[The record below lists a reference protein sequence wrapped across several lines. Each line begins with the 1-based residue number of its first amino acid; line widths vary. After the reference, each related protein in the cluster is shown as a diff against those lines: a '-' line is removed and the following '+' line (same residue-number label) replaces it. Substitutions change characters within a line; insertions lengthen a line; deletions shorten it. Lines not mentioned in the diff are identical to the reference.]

1 MGGDNLENM
10 ISANWE
16 FNTIA
21 QHTLD
26 ILLIVDENQI
36 IKFATPSMESI
47 MGYRPDE
54 LVGKNAFDPL
64 LPEDRDRMMAS
75 HKEAIISGE
84 PKVDEYRVNHKN
96 GDVRYFESRVM
107 PVQNH
112 PENLVVVSIRDITL
126 RKIMEEELERRKN
139 RYQELQ
145 NSLKAYSQELSG
157 IMRLSELKSR
167 LLRELNKVF
176 NDSKPQWVLFNRES
190 QLMEGEDPFRLS
202 SDLKNLTVAD
212 LKNLTVGKLRCEDE
226 HIYFLIGDRN
236 EMAYILTLKASS
248 IKESMDLIWLE
259 TLVNYT
265 VMVFESLSVIES
277 LMSQLEKALQRSEK
291 PQWIL
296 RLLFNLSEK
305 QRMELSSDLHDT
317 VLQDQMAL
325 YRNLELIL
333 KEYQFDHEIDRQ
345 LKGIVQG
352 LLDTIHQIRMT
363 CNELRPPLLREAG
376 LISAL
381 ENLFDYTQVSSTF
394 RISFTVKNTENF
406 EITEEE
412 TIGIYRIVQEL
423 LNNAAKHSK
432 ASKLHFHLKRTGK
445 IIHLHYTDDGIGF
458 ESDKLTPSFRNM
470 GLSGMR
476 ERIQSL
482 NGTIE
487 FNTQPGKGLSV
498 KMQIPLNAN

>member
-1 MGGDNLENM
+1 MTRM
-10 ISANWE
+10 NWE
-16 FNTIA
+16 FETIA

-26 ILLIVDENQI
+26 ILLIVDQNQI
-36 IKFATPSMESI
+36 VRFATPSMESI
-47 MGYRPDE
+47 LGYSPDDFI
-54 LVGKNAFDPL
+54 GRNAFDPL
-64 LPEDRDRMMAS
+64 LPEDRDRIMAS
-75 HKEAIISGE
+75 HREAIMSGE

-96 GDVRYFESRVM
+96 GDVRYFESRVT

-126 RKIMEEELERRKN
+126 RKKMEYELERRKN

-145 NSLKAYSQELSG
+145 NSLKAYSQDLSG

-167 LLRELNKVF
+167 LLKELNRVF
-176 NDSKPQWVLFNRES
+176 NDSEPQLVLYNRES
-190 QLMEGEDPFRLS
+190 QWMEGEYPSNLL
-202 SDLKNLTVAD
+202 SDLT
-212 LKNLTVGKLRCEDE
+212 NLTVGKLRRENE
-226 HIYFLIGDRN
+226 RIYFLIGDRN
-236 EMAYILTLKASS
+236 EMAYILTIKASS

-305 QRMELSSDLHDT
+305 QRMELSGDLHDT

-325 YRNLELIL
+325 YRKLELIL
-333 KEYQFDHEIDRQ
+333 KEYQFDYEVDRQ
-345 LKGIVQG
+345 LKRIVQG

-394 RISFTVKNTENF
+394 RISFTVENTEHLV
-406 EITEEE
+406 IMEEE

-432 ASKLHFHLKRTGK
+432 ASKLHFHLKRTDNS
-445 IIHLHYTDDGIGF
+445 IDLHYSDDGIGF
-458 ESDKLTPSFRNM
+458 EADKLTPSFKSM

-476 ERIQSL
+476 ERVQSL

-487 FNTQPGKGLSV
+487 FITQPGKGLSV
-498 KMQIPLNAN
+498 KMQIPFNPD